1 MKKFLKL
8 LSRIALLISSVCIVL
23 MTAIISYQVIARYF
37 FNDSPAWSERLSL
50 VLLGY
55 LVFFGAA
62 VGVHERFHIR
72 IDALRNAVP
81 KVMGKSFDVI
91 ANLAVAIAGLVM
103 VIAGWELTTTLWEF
117 DIPSLG
123 LPRGLAL
130 LPIPVSGALI
140 ILFALEQLY
149 DEFTAPH
156 TDTPLHPD
164 AVLPNSEK
172 VE

>member
-1 MKKFLKL
+1 MKKVLNL
-8 LSRIALLISSVCIVL
+8 LSNASLVISASCLVV
-23 MTAIISYQVIARYF
+23 MTTIISYQVVARYF
-37 FNDSPAWSERLSL
+37 FNSSPAWSERLSL
-50 VLLGY
+50 VLLAY

-81 KVMGKSFDVI
+81 KELGRVFDII

-103 VIAGWELTTTLWEF
+103 VIAGLQLTTTLWAF

-130 LPIPVSGALI
+130 LPLPIAGGLITLFSAAQLIESFSGQTEEI
-140 ILFALEQLY
+140 E
-149 DEFTAPH
+149 
-156 TDTPLHPD
+156 
-164 AVLPNSEK
+164 
-172 VE
+172 

>member
-1 MKKFLKL
+1 MKKL
-8 LSRIALLISSVCIVL
+8 LDALSYVSLFVSAACLVV
-23 MTAIISYQVIARYF
+23 MTSIISYQVVARYF
-37 FNDSPAWSERLSL
+37 FNSSPAWSERLSL
-50 VLLGY
+50 VLLAY

-81 KVMGKSFDVI
+81 DRLGRAFDIV

-103 VIAGWELTTTLWEF
+103 VIAGLQLTMTLWAF

-130 LPIPVSGALI
+130 LPLPIAGGLI
-140 ILFALEQLY
+140 MLFSVAQLFERASDQTEEEQ
-149 DEFTAPH
+149 
-156 TDTPLHPD
+156 
-164 AVLPNSEK
+164 
-172 VE
+172 

>member
-1 MKKFLKL
+1 
-8 LSRIALLISSVCIVL
+8 

-72 IDALRNAVP
+72 IDAVRNAVP
-81 KVMGKSFDVI
+81 KNMGKSFDII
-91 ANLAVAIAGLVM
+91 ANSAVAVAGLVM
-103 VIAGWELTTTLWEF
+103 VIAGIELTTTLWEF

-130 LPIPVSGALI
+130 LPIPISGALI
-140 ILFALEQLY
+140 ILFAMEQLY
-149 DEFTAPH
+149 DELKSVPTE
-156 TDTPLHPD
+156 TQTTL
-164 AVLPNSEK
+164 EK
-172 VE
+172 AK